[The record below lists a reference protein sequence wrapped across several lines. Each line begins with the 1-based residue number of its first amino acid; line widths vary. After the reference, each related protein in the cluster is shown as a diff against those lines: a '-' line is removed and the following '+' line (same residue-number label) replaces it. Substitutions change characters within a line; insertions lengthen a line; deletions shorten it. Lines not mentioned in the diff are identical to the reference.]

1 MCVSTTLVIC
11 KKRRQ
16 KLKRCYIFKTE
27 LYSWK
32 PKKNI
37 SWAYLNAFKM
47 GQLIKKKSLNGQ
59 QNISKPDDEQQ
70 SREDSMAH

>member
-1 MCVSTTLVIC
+1 
-11 KKRRQ
+11 
-16 KLKRCYIFKTE
+16 
-27 LYSWK
+27 
-32 PKKNI
+32 
-37 SWAYLNAFKM
+37 M

>member
-1 MCVSTTLVIC
+1 MLHIWTAL
-11 KKRRQ
+11 
-16 KLKRCYIFKTE
+16 F
-27 LYSWK
+27 SWK
-32 PKKNI
+32 PKKNFF
-37 SWAYLNAFKM
+37 WAYLYAFKM